1 MNAIFLVHTLINR
14 KAAALGSEVN
24 RQSITQAASFPGK
37 YTIDQPRFQENVSLN
52 PWYIARIFQIWPTP
66 IGYEELAGGL
76 I

>member
-14 KAAALGSEVN
+14 KAAALASKVDQ
-24 RQSITQAASFPGK
+24 QSITQAASFPG
-37 YTIDQPRFQENVSLN
+37 NVSSN
-52 PWYIARIFQIWPTP
+52 RWYIARIFQIWLTP